1 MFVRQSCTTCV
12 NSWRPCLRA
21 QQRERLVIG
30 DSKQCQV
37 PLHRSSLASFLQ
49 KDAVSNNGSVW
60 PLVLCAPWIF
70 GRGMTRKKMFAPAVQ
85 ACAAIIA
92 QVESCGLCQTYKT
105 RFNPISSI
113 FSRLQQ
119 QMVRNQ
125 LQQVGVFFPLVFFFE
140 CWWFPCAHA
149 CVWAALSSSG
159 LQFAYRLA
167 DHGQQQAWLHNLSVW
182 FIRDLFKSPLA

>member
-1 MFVRQSCTTCV
+1 MC

-21 QQRERLVIG
+21 QQRERLIIG

-49 KDAVSNNGSVW
+49 KDAVSNNGCVW

-70 GRGMTRKKMFAPAVQ
+70 GRGMTRKKMFAPTVQ
-85 ACAAIIA
+85 ACAAINA
-92 QVESCGLCQTYKT
+92 QVESCGLCQTYET
-105 RFNPISSI
+105 HFNLISSI

-125 LQQVGVFFPLVFFFE
+125 LQQVGVFFSGFLLWMLVISL
-140 CWWFPCAHA
+140 CACM
-149 CVWAALSSSG
+149 CVSCAFIVRTAICISPHWSWSAAG
-159 LQFAYRLA
+159 
-167 DHGQQQAWLHNLSVW
+167 VTV
-182 FIRDLFKSPLA
+182 